1 MNLMK
6 GKFISGRRSVSWRA
20 LNPTRSRYRPAG
32 RFEALIGKYVDK
44 DVVFGIRAEHINNEP
59 KADGQPYIPFE

>member
-1 MNLMK
+1 
-6 GKFISGRRSVSWRA
+6 V

-44 DVVFGIRAEHINNEP
+44 DVVFGIRAEHINKEP
-59 KADGQPYIPFE
+59 KADGQVTLFDPKTENALR

>member
-1 MNLMK
+1 M
-6 GKFISGRRSVSWRA
+6 
-20 LNPTRSRYRPAG
+20 
-32 RFEALIGKYVDK
+32 GKYVDK